1 VYYEKSL
8 DIILKTLGAEHP
20 YVALTYFNMAICLE
34 LLGRKDE
41 ALNYFMESAEIR
53 KKSIG
58 LEKESTKDAIQNAK
72 RLATELGKE
81 NELPDW
87 MREL

>member
-1 VYYEKSL
+1 
-8 DIILKTLGAEHP
+8 
-20 YVALTYFNMAICLE
+20 
-34 LLGRKDE
+34 
-41 ALNYFMESAEIR
+41 MESAEIR

-58 LEKESTKDAIQNAK
+58 LENEATIDAIQNAK

-87 MREL
+87 MRKLNQ